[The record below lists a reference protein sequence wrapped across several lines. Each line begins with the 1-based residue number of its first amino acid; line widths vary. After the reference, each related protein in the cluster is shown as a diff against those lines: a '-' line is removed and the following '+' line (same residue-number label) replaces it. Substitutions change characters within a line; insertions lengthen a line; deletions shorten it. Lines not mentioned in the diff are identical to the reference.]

1 MKYILILNPKE
12 IGFHVMTDETG
23 IIETYLNKEDAEY
36 EGELHLKNGMCWGY
50 VVCEMIGK

>member
-23 IIETYLNKEDAEY
+23 IIETYLNKEDAEF